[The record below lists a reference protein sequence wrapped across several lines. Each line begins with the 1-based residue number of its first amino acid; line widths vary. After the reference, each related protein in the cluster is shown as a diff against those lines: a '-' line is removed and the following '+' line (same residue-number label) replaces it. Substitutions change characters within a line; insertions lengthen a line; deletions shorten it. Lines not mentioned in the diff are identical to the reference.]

1 MGQLPFHVER
11 DHLPEIRGRNGVVLA
26 SLAFGFVERA
36 AKRLARQPDAGGM
49 VKRNESVEPMLTIAI
64 EGAAHV
70 EKDRANHS
78 GGSLPEA
85 RLARNLRSALRCQNQ
100 RRTKARFIATRTKAK
115 NKSIRCRQTRTP
127 TAKNRVLSP
136 RKFQPRTSG

>member
-1 MGQLPFHVER
+1 MGHLPFFIER
-11 DHLPEIRGRNGVVLA
+11 DHLPEIRGRNGIVVV
-26 SLAFGFVERA
+26 SLAFGCVERA
-36 AKRLARQPDAGGM
+36 AQRLARQVHSRALG
-49 VKRNESVEPMLTIAI
+49 KRDEPLQPMLTVAI
-64 EGAAHV
+64 ERAAHV

-78 GGSLPEA
+78 GESLPEA

-127 TAKNRVLSP
+127 TAKNRVLS
-136 RKFQPRTSG
+136 